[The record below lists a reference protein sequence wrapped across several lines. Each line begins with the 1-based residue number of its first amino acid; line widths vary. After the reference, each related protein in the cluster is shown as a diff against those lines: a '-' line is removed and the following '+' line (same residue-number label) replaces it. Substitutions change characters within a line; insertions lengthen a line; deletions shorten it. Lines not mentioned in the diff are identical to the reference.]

1 MFDMNGNKP
10 ILPDPSGGLGAN
22 NKMYLYLSTAEVFGG
37 VVPINEILQK
47 ISKFRRVEIIS
58 ALSRINLLLNI
69 FGQDDRK
76 LQHGLVADYFSKVT
90 RDKFDKYIS
99 VRMKEPDSASGYVV
113 FHRRQLLCIMQMA
126 AILCVDDEN
135 SVSLDNTGEKER
147 YLFGEI
153 CLEINDHLHL
163 DQEKCP
169 KSLSP
174 AVQHHLIV
182 ELLPSLDLDNEPS
195 LMYEVSRTDLLVHD
209 YYPDKTGIIEK
220 RFIEKYQIS
229 LAEFRSFVFAHW
241 GLYRE
246 KPKRGEAYHFSLS
259 TKILFKN
266 SPLSKKKQER
276 FWSLISRDVVR
287 LTSQTYSDRRSFPE
301 MAFRTFRQFPI
312 LRKGD
317 SLIPLDANFLLA
329 TAASDLFWTI
339 HRSLSDAEREDFFS
353 NWGKSFE
360 KYVTDVIK
368 KRPVVKKEIF
378 LSNPID
384 SSGEEMGDGL
394 LYDGER
400 IAVLEY
406 KSKVISLAERYSGA
420 RRELLRAFDN
430 AFLLKNRKLQLVSQ
444 IDRLYGKKGE
454 KFLLDNGIKIE
465 NIKRIFPVVVTLDR
479 TSQAF
484 LVPDYLRGRFTEKNK
499 NMTLPIAPLVVCHI
513 SSLEMFEGY
522 TGTKTLLDIIEENS
536 NLPINS
542 DVTFSRQIE
551 KYLHECGVH
560 SNNNSLLGQRLTEIG
575 KEIMKKFFPAHKL
588 KEDEAS

>member
-1 MFDMNGNKP
+1 MKEDKMISPVQNN
-10 ILPDPSGGLGAN
+10 GLGAN
-22 NKMYLYLSTAEVFGG
+22 NKMYLYLSTAEVFGC

-58 ALSRINLLLNI
+58 VLSRINLLLNI
-69 FGQDDRK
+69 LGQDDRK
-76 LQHGLVADYFSKVT
+76 LQHGLVADYFSKAT

-99 VRMKEPDSASGYVV
+99 VRMKEPNPASGYVV

-126 AILCVDDEN
+126 AILCVDDKN
-135 SVSLDNTGEKER
+135 SISLDNAGEKER

-163 DQEKCP
+163 DQEKYP
-169 KSLSP
+169 KS

-195 LMYEVSRTDLLVHD
+195 LMYEVSRTDLLVRD
-209 YYPDKTGIIEK
+209 YYPDKSGIIEK
-220 RFIEKYQIS
+220 RFIEKYQMS
-229 LAEFRSFVFAHW
+229 LVEFRSFVFAHW

-246 KPKRGEAYHFSLS
+246 KSKNGGTYHFSLN
-259 TKILFKN
+259 TKTLFKN

-276 FWSLISRDVVR
+276 FWSLISRDIDK
-287 LTSQTYSDRRSFPE
+287 LTAQTYADRRSVPE

-312 LRKGD
+312 LRNGNF
-317 SLIPLDANFLLA
+317 LIPLDVNFMLA
-329 TAASDLFWTI
+329 TSASDLFWTI
-339 HRSLSDAEREDFFS
+339 HRSLSEIERDDFFS

-368 KRPVVKKEIF
+368 KRPQTGKEIF
-378 LSNPID
+378 LSNPTD
-384 SSGEEMGDGL
+384 SNGEEMGDGL

-420 RRELLRAFDN
+420 RRELLRAFDS
-430 AFLLKNRKLQLVSQ
+430 AFLLRKGKLQLVSQ
-444 IDRLYGKKGE
+444 TERLYGKKGE
-454 KFLLDNGIKIE
+454 KFLSDNGIKIE

-484 LVPDYLRGRFTEKNK
+484 LVPDYLRGRFAEKNK
-499 NMTLPIAPLVVCHI
+499 NSTLPIVPLTVCHI

-536 NLPINS
+536 NLSINS
-542 DVTFSRQIE
+542 GVTFSSQIE

-560 SNNNSLLGQRLTEIG
+560 PNNNILLGKRWTDIG
-575 KEIMKKFFPAHKL
+575 KEMMKKFFPGQKQ
-588 KEDEAS
+588 KEGE